1 MPSKLRLTRIG
12 DRIQQ
17 EISEMLVRQEI
28 SDPRLYGVTITDVK
42 VDRELAFASVYVSA
56 LEGGERSKEILQGFE
71 SANSYIRKLLAARIE
86 LRAFPK
92 LRFFW
97 DPTPERADRIEQ
109 ILATIREEE
118 ETPDSS
124 NFKKEKDLDDNSVS
138 TDH

>member
-1 MPSKLRLTRIG
+1 MPSKLRLTKIG

-28 SDPRLYGVTITDVK
+28 SDPRLLGVTITDVK

-56 LEGGERSKEILQGFE
+56 LEGSERSKEILQGFE
-71 SANSYIRKLLAARIE
+71 SASSYIRKLLSMRIE
-86 LRAFPK
+86 LRAFPR

-109 ILATIREEE
+109 ILSTIRDDEIVNSSPTAE
-118 ETPDSS
+118 ET
-124 NFKKEKDLDDNSVS
+124 DLDDNSIS
-138 TDH
+138 RDD

>member
-1 MPSKLRLTRIG
+1 MPSKLRLTKIG

-28 SDPRLYGVTITDVK
+28 SDPRLFGVTITDVK

-56 LEGGERSKEILQGFE
+56 LEGSERSKEILQGFE
-71 SANSYIRKLLAARIE
+71 SANSYIRKLLSMRIE
-86 LRAFPK
+86 LRAFPR

-109 ILATIREEE
+109 ILSTIREEE
-118 ETPDSS
+118 IVSPPQSTQEV
-124 NFKKEKDLDDNSVS
+124 DLDDDSISRYN
-138 TDH
+138 

>member
-1 MPSKLRLTRIG
+1 MPSKLRLTKIG

-28 SDPRLYGVTITDVK
+28 SDPRLLGVTITDVK

-56 LEGGERSKEILQGFE
+56 LECSERSKEILQGFE
-71 SANSYIRKLLAARIE
+71 SASSYIRKLLSMRIE
-86 LRAFPK
+86 LRAFPR

-109 ILATIREEE
+109 ILSTIRDDEIVNSSPTAE
-118 ETPDSS
+118 ET
-124 NFKKEKDLDDNSVS
+124 DLDDNSIS
-138 TDH
+138 RDD

>member
-1 MPSKLRLTRIG
+1 MPSKLRLTKIG

-28 SDPRLYGVTITDVK
+28 SDPRLFGVTITDVK

-56 LEGGERSKEILQGFE
+56 LEGSERSKEILQGFE
-71 SANSYIRKLLAARIE
+71 SANSYIRKLLSMRIE
-86 LRAFPK
+86 LRAFPR

-109 ILATIREEE
+109 ILSTIREEE
-118 ETPDSS
+118 IVSPPQSTPAV
-124 NFKKEKDLDDNSVS
+124 DLDADSLSRYN
-138 TDH
+138 